1 MRLIDR
7 LLGRREV
14 VSGSELVAL
23 EQAQIVP
30 KRGMLETRAHP
41 AQAADA
47 AAFLYAA
54 RPELYEAVAH
64 MAYTGWV
71 ATAVDRIASRAAAA
85 EMWVEHSVNKL
96 LRFPDHPIINLLG
109 GRGVPSDDTDAF
121 EFWETHYSNF
131 LGMGN
136 VYWWWQR
143 ESMSAGAPEMVH
155 HLEPNKVRIVP
166 GRDRR
171 VQYYLYEHM
180 GLQRK
185 LYPYEVTH
193 FRRANPESRYYGLS
207 MVQAILREL
216 RSDRA
221 MVDWNQQ
228 FFSEDVAVP
237 AGIIVI
243 PADASDQERDR
254 LADELSGQ
262 YGTRRRTAV
271 LRAEVGSTAYYQA
284 GLAPHDM
291 DFKDGRMLSR
301 QVVYEALGL
310 PLGLMSEA
318 STEAHARVAERQFAQ
333 VIGIWQK
340 RTASKINSDAMS
352 FWPMSAH
359 RQVAF
364 EDLAQRNVD
373 WDRELKRV
381 EAMERVFLPN
391 EIRQTV
397 FNAQP
402 LSEEQLLE
410 LRGGEKNANV
420 SGMGSADAARID
432 NAGDEHSAGGR
443 DSDPG
448 QGAG

>member
-1 MRLIDR
+1 MSFLSK
-7 LLGRREV
+7 LLWRREV
-14 VSGSELVAL
+14 VTGSELVAL
-23 EQAQIVP
+23 EQAQISP
-30 KRGMLETRAHP
+30 KKQMLEVRAHP

-47 AAFLYAA
+47 GAFLYAA

-85 EMWVEHSVNKL
+85 EMWVEHPADKL
-96 LRFPDHPIINLLG
+96 KRFADHPILDLLG
-109 GRGVPSDDTDAF
+109 PRGVPSDDTDAF

-136 VYWWWQR
+136 VYWWW
-143 ESMSAGAPEMVH
+143 ENTSARVGAPSAVH

-171 VQYYLYEHM
+171 VSYYLYEHM
-180 GLQRK
+180 GQQRK
-185 LYPYEVTH
+185 LYPYEITH
-193 FRRANPESRYYGLS
+193 FRRTNPESRYYGMS
-207 MVQAILREL
+207 MVQAIIREL
-216 RSDRA
+216 RSDRS

-243 PADASDQERDR
+243 PADTDDKERDR
-254 LADELSGQ
+254 LADELSGR
-262 YGTRRRTAV
+262 YGVRRRTAV

-291 DFKDGRMLSR
+291 DFKDGRLLSR

-310 PLGLMSEA
+310 PLGLLSEA
-318 STEAHARVAERQFAQ
+318 STEAHARVAERQFAH
-333 VIGIWQK
+333 VIGIWQR
-340 RTASKINSDAMS
+340 RTASKINSDAMG
-352 FWPMSAH
+352 FWPLPSM

-364 EDLAQRNVD
+364 EDLAQKNVD

-381 EAMERVFLPN
+381 EAMSGVFLPN
-391 EIRQTV
+391 EIRQQV

-402 LSEEQLLE
+402 LSDEELSKLGGKQDANSGGM
-410 LRGGEKNANV
+410 GGE
-420 SGMGSADAARID
+420 AAPGIG
-432 NAGDEHSAGGR
+432 NAGNEHSAGGR

-448 QGAG
+448 QSAG